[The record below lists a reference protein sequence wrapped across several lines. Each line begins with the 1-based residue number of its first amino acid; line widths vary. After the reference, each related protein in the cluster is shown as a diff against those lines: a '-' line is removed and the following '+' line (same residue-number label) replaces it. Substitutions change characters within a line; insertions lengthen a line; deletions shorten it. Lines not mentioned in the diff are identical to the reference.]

1 MKTALEYADELI
13 EKYGLN
19 VFNNFDYIIAVNNSI
34 KCAIIDVENTINALN
49 EQYIEIW
56 GKSKDWKYTEHNTYY
71 NNVLQILKD
80 KL

>member
-1 MKTALEYADELI
+1 MKTELEYADELI

-34 KCAIIDVENTINALN
+34 KCAIIDVENTINALGN
-49 EQYIEIW
+49 LTGIRVE
-56 GKSKDWKYTEHNTYY
+56 YY
-71 NNVLQILKD
+71 QNVLQILKD

>member
-1 MKTALEYADELI
+1 MKTELEYADELI

-34 KCAIIDVENTINALN
+34 KCAIIDVENTIEAMSQMKLIFSDR
-49 EQYIEIW
+49 ELIL
-56 GKSKDWKYTEHNTYY
+56 KYYK
-71 NNVLQILKD
+71 NVLQILKD